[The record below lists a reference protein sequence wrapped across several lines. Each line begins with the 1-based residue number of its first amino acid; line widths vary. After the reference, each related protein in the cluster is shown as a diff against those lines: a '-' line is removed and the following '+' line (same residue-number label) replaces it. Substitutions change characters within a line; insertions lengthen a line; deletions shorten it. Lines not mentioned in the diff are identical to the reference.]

1 MVCPSAALQKG
12 SFVSLQ
18 KRIVNYPWCY
28 LHCVANSD
36 GSLQK
41 EHGVAHLL
49 VSAQSTGAYS
59 GPGQALAVTSA
70 GARTVVLSA
79 VHTDWDEAVTSA
91 SNEKLTELMV
101 KALAVICSE
110 GLGGPAARPLVR
122 HRAVQKG
129 GSGLA
134 GGRSSGQAEHSF
146 TVSPCALSSR
156 LVTRDQRSA
165 EGRQPAPLGVVCLWE
180 GRASWVSR
188 QVLTAGALLR
198 CGARCNSGCQPQTKR
213 MLLLSA
219 ACNGSASHHTAC
231 SLTASAIGSGFWVC
245 LDTDRTRH

>member
-1 MVCPSAALQKG
+1 M
-12 SFVSLQ
+12 
-18 KRIVNYPWCY
+18 
-28 LHCVANSD
+28 ANSD

-70 GARTVVLSA
+70 GARARTVVLSA

-91 SNEKLTELMV
+91 SNEKLTEVMV

-129 GSGLA
+129 GAGLPEGEA
-134 GGRSSGQAEHSF
+134 LGRQSTAS
-146 TVSPCALSSR
+146 
-156 LVTRDQRSA
+156 RSA
-165 EGRQPAPLGVVCLWE
+165 P
-180 GRASWVSR
+180 
-188 QVLTAGALLR
+188 VL
-198 CGARCNSGCQPQTKR
+198 
-213 MLLLSA
+213 
-219 ACNGSASHHTAC
+219 
-231 SLTASAIGSGFWVC
+231 
-245 LDTDRTRH
+245 

>member
-1 MVCPSAALQKG
+1 M
-12 SFVSLQ
+12 
-18 KRIVNYPWCY
+18 
-28 LHCVANSD
+28 ANSD

-91 SNEKLTELMV
+91 SNEKLTEVMV

-129 GSGLA
+129 GAGLPEGEA
-134 GGRSSGQAEHSF
+134 LGRQSTAS
-146 TVSPCALSSR
+146 
-156 LVTRDQRSA
+156 RSA
-165 EGRQPAPLGVVCLWE
+165 P
-180 GRASWVSR
+180 
-188 QVLTAGALLR
+188 VL
-198 CGARCNSGCQPQTKR
+198 
-213 MLLLSA
+213 
-219 ACNGSASHHTAC
+219 
-231 SLTASAIGSGFWVC
+231 
-245 LDTDRTRH
+245 

>member
-1 MVCPSAALQKG
+1 M
-12 SFVSLQ
+12 
-18 KRIVNYPWCY
+18 
-28 LHCVANSD
+28 ANSD